1 MVNYT
6 LTHGDTQD
14 EHVGHSPENW
24 STRVNLDF
32 VWGLGVGVINYDE
45 QLSGA
50 IFWLCVL

>member
-24 STRVNLDF
+24 SARIYWVFCWFLV
-32 VWGLGVGVINYDE
+32 VWGE
-45 QLSGA
+45 
-50 IFWLCVL
+50 